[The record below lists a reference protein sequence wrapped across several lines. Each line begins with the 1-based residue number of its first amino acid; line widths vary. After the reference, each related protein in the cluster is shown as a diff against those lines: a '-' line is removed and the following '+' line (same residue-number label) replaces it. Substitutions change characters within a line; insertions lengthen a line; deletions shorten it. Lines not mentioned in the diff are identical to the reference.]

1 MKQTKKLIL
10 ATVLMC
16 FVASMAPRVALSDVS
31 EEERDLAFLVDVGV
45 LRPVGLVTTIAGI
58 ALFVVSLPI
67 AIPTLSVEKS
77 FDILVKA
84 PAAYTFGREL
94 GGEDHNTDVRREQN
108 PQ

>member
-16 FVASMAPRVALSDVS
+16 FVASMAPRLAFGDVT
-31 EEERDLAFLVDVGV
+31 EEERDLAFLVDIAV
-45 LRPVGLVTTIAGI
+45 LRPVGLVTTIGGI
-58 ALFVVSLPI
+58 VLFVASLPI

-77 FDILVKA
+77 FNILVTT

-108 PQ
+108 PN

>member
-1 MKQTKKLIL
+1 MKQMKKLIL
-10 ATVLMC
+10 VAVLTG
-16 FVASMAPRVALSDVS
+16 FVTGLAPRVALSDVTA
-31 EEERDLAFLVDVGV
+31 EERDLAFLVDVGL

-77 FDILVKA
+77 FDILVKT